1 MRIPEAGRDS
11 PRGSWLVRP
20 VAGNANGFSTSE
32 AGSLARMAAV
42 AADVALVMD
51 RNGTI
56 REVAGENPSLPLNQ
70 WADWIGQSWSDVVS
84 VESRPK
90 VEAMQRDA
98 QAGKTTRWR
107 HLNHP
112 GRDGIENVP
121 VMYRVV
127 PLGADGSMV
136 AVGRDLQEMA
146 ELQRRL
152 LEVQQSA
159 DREEKQRRQAESRQR
174 MLFQSSVDPLMVVD
188 SLTGRVFES
197 NPAADILLP
206 AVTRRR
212 GAGTWGD
219 GLDPE
224 GADAMRAL
232 LARVR
237 VSGRPDQSRVHGLD
251 GAALLVTATPF
262 REDGFALALVRVA
275 PFLGNSAVTP
285 RAAIDTEHGPSLA
298 AVAEQSP
305 ESIVRTD
312 LNGRI
317 LAANAAFAN
326 LVQVSAESTIQ
337 GQSLDRWL
345 DGAGVDLRVLMAN
358 ARQHGVMRRFSTVL
372 RDEQGHQVEI
382 ELAAVNL
389 PDENPPGFGFLIREA
404 PRWHAS
410 GPEAPADPSQVAG
423 RSVDQLTE
431 LVGRVPL
438 KELVREAADVIERL
452 AIEAAL
458 KLTGDNRALASDLLG
473 LSRQSL
479 YIKLHRYGLG
489 DLTPESAVG
498 DRGDAPDAKPALT
511 RKAATKPTGR
521 SSAKAAAVSNRAAAK
536 SATKPPLKR
545 RG

>member
-1 MRIPEAGRDS
+1 MRSFADS
-11 PRGSWLVRP
+11 SR
-20 VAGNANGFSTSE
+20 GFSKSE
-32 AGSLARMAAV
+32 AGSLAKLASA
-42 AADVALVMD
+42 AADIALIID
-51 RNGTI
+51 KFGTI
-56 REVAGENPSLPLNQ
+56 RELAGDNPNLPL
-70 WADWIGQSWSDVVS
+70 DLWSDWVGRPWSEVVS

-98 QAGKTTRWR
+98 SAGVTTRWR

-112 GRDGIENVP
+112 GRDGGESVP

-127 PLGADGSMV
+127 PLGSDGSMV

-152 LEVQQSA
+152 LEVQQTV
-159 DREEKQRRQAESRQR
+159 DREEKQRRQAEARQR
-174 MLFQSSVDPLMVVD
+174 MLFQSSVDPLLVVD

-197 NPAADILLP
+197 NPAADLMLP
-206 AVTRRR
+206 IVTRRR

-219 GLDPE
+219 GLDPQ

-237 VSGRPDQSRVHGLD
+237 ASGHPDQTQVHGLD
-251 GAALLVTATPF
+251 GTALHVTATPF
-262 REDGFALALVRVA
+262 REDGFALALVRIA
-275 PFLGNSAVTP
+275 PVGGHL
-285 RAAIDTEHGPSLA
+285 AAPQRTHSGSEPAPSLS
-298 AVAEQSP
+298 AVAEYSP
-305 ESIVRTD
+305 EAIVRTD
-312 LNGRI
+312 LSGQI
-317 LAANAAFAN
+317 LVANAAFIN
-326 LVQVSAESTIQ
+326 LVQVGAESSIA

-372 RDEQGHQVEI
+372 RDEQGHQVDI

-404 PRWHAS
+404 PRWHAGS
-410 GPEAPADPSQVAG
+410 ADAAPDPSQVAG

-458 KLTGDNRALASDLLG
+458 KLTDDNRALASDLLG

-489 DLTPESAVG
+489 DLTPETTEAGRDV
-498 DRGDAPDAKPALT
+498 APKTPPA
-511 RKAATKPTGR
+511 RKTGAKPTGR
-521 SSAKAAAVSNRAAAK
+521 SSAKAAALSSRAAAK
-536 SATKPPLKR
+536 SATKAPLKR